1 MRPKRLNAIAGSMS
15 MPDDA
20 AKTEST
26 FPPSTDDRR
35 RNDRFEVT
43 WDVDCVAED
52 TFLFASITNI
62 SEMGIFVKTFEP
74 LPIGT
79 KLLLT
84 FAPPGHE
91 AFKLAGVVAWQN
103 KLKLQA
109 DNPNPGM
116 GIRFIDLK
124 LVERERLVQ
133 VVRTIA
139 YLRSSN

>member
-1 MRPKRLNAIAGSMS
+1 MTMT
-15 MPDDA
+15 DDA
-20 AKTEST
+20 TKQGST
-26 FPPSTDDRR
+26 FPSSVDERR
-35 RNDRFEVT
+35 KNDRFEVT
-43 WDVDCVAED
+43 WDVDCVADD
-52 TFLFASITNI
+52 TFLYASITNI

-79 KLLLT
+79 RLLLT

-91 AFKLAGVVAWQN
+91 PFKLVGTVAWQN

-116 GIRFIDLK
+116 GIRFVDLK
-124 LVERERLVQ
+124 LQDRERLVQ
-133 VVRTIA
+133 VIRTIA

>member
-1 MRPKRLNAIAGSMS
+1 MT
-15 MPDDA
+15 DDTP
-20 AKTEST
+20 KTESS
-26 FPPSTDDRR
+26 FPPAADDRR

-43 WDVDCVAED
+43 WDVDCVADD
-52 TFLFASITNI
+52 TFLYASITNI

-79 KLLLT
+79 RLLLT
-84 FAPPGHE
+84 FAPPGQE
-91 AFKLAGVVAWQN
+91 AFKLVGTVAWQN
-103 KLKLQA
+103 KLKLSA

-116 GIRFIDLK
+116 GIRFVDLT
-124 LVERERLVQ
+124 LDDRERLVQ